1 MTSLGLNPKVVLEDI
16 SDFCATVQSV
26 ELDRQVYN
34 HSADPLL
41 AKDKGCLS
49 AFPER
54 FPILWP
60 SMNEDSKWNALE
72 EAIMRHLTTASQ
84 NLPPGARI
92 QFLETTIYDCA
103 SKAFGHSFPRAG
115 HPVRNSCP
123 KKKKTIE
130 LVKVKNDLLIQIEV
144 CCNPS
149 EREGLS
155 KLLEATRVELR
166 KLRKVG
172 NRRKKRWLRKRQRES
187 FKANPYKCGK
197 DLLTPKNFSK
207 LTIPTAELDKILK
220 SLHADPSRDIP
231 LPPLEGLPDP
241 PAVKV
246 EFDTSP
252 PSFESFMAVVK
263 TRRNGSRPGPNVIP
277 YKLYK
282 KCPGLAR
289 YLFELHRE
297 CIKKNRVP
305 LQWRM
310 AFKTFIPKV
319 EKPDPTKFSDFRDIS
334 LLNVEGKIFFSLIS
348 KRFYKHI
355 VDKNKFID
363 TSVQKGCMENI
374 PGCWEHIAMVWE
386 ALKDARLKHRDLV
399 TIWLDIANAYGS
411 IPHKLIFLALKRYG
425 IPKKWISIIKIYYD
439 GLWSKSASEGAKSSW
454 HRHERG
460 IFTGCCISI
469 ILFLAGMNVL
479 IEYVCNTNIRG
490 LVTSSKVVM
499 PLVRAFMDDL
509 NLLTIGTSDMKVLL
523 KRASDALEW
532 AGMEFRAKKSRYL
545 VMEGGKVSAG
555 DFHVGSAEKIP
566 SIAEK
571 PIKSLGKTID
581 ATISDRGGSALL
593 EEMIVSALKQA
604 TRLHSPSA

>member
-1 MTSLGLNPKVVLEDI
+1 MSLCFLFNVKTNFQNQMTKPKSKTAISTSSSGGFSTNRAVLSNTYETNSSSYLLRPRKNGQVIPPSISAPVTASKDVSSLTSLGLNPKVVLEDI

-263 TRRNGSRPGPNVIP
+263 TRRNRSRPGPNIIP

-282 KCPGLAR
+282 KC
-289 YLFELHRE
+289 
-297 CIKKNRVP
+297 
-305 LQWRM
+305 
-310 AFKTFIPKV
+310 
-319 EKPDPTKFSDFRDIS
+319 
-334 LLNVEGKIFFSLIS
+334 
-348 KRFYKHI
+348 
-355 VDKNKFID
+355 
-363 TSVQKGCMENI
+363 
-374 PGCWEHIAMVWE
+374 
-386 ALKDARLKHRDLV
+386 LV
-399 TIWLDIANAYGS
+399 
-411 IPHKLIFLALKRYG
+411 
-425 IPKKWISIIKIYYD
+425 
-439 GLWSKSASEGAKSSW
+439 
-454 HRHERG
+454 
-460 IFTGCCISI
+460 
-469 ILFLAGMNVL
+469 
-479 IEYVCNTNIRG
+479 
-490 LVTSSKVVM
+490 
-499 PLVRAFMDDL
+499 
-509 NLLTIGTSDMKVLL
+509 
-523 KRASDALEW
+523 
-532 AGMEFRAKKSRYL
+532 
-545 VMEGGKVSAG
+545 
-555 DFHVGSAEKIP
+555 
-566 SIAEK
+566 
-571 PIKSLGKTID
+571 
-581 ATISDRGGSALL
+581 
-593 EEMIVSALKQA
+593 
-604 TRLHSPSA
+604 